1 MSKDSKEDKNDLK
14 GNKDNPKVDE
24 KIKRILLYIGAICGI
39 SLIAMSGIENKE
51 IVSKD
56 EINNIT
62 QEELS
67 NESSKTALEEKLKN
81 ILSQIEGAGELDV
94 MITYESSEEIQP
106 AFNTNTTMEET
117 KEVDKQGGERTVT
130 TSSENKTMIT
140 SSANDPIV
148 IKTNQPKINGVIVVA
163 TGAKDLNVKETLYSA
178 VQTAL
183 QVQGHQVEIYTK

>member
-1 MSKDSKEDKNDLK
+1 MFKNLNEKDKK
-14 GNKDNPKVDE
+14 
-24 KIKRILLYIGAICGI
+24 KIYSLLSLAVICGI
-39 SLIAMSGIENKE
+39 ALIVVSGLEKTE
-51 IVSKD
+51 TTKQ
-56 EINNIT
+56 EENIT
-62 QEELS
+62 TISKEELS
-67 NESSKTALEEKLKN
+67 SDSSKEGLEEKLKN

-106 AFNTNTTMEET
+106 AFNTNTTTEET

-140 SSANDPIV
+140 SSSNDPIV

-163 TGAKDLNVKETLYSA
+163 SGAKDPIVKETLYSA

-183 QVQGHQVEIYTK
+183 QIQGHQVEIYTK